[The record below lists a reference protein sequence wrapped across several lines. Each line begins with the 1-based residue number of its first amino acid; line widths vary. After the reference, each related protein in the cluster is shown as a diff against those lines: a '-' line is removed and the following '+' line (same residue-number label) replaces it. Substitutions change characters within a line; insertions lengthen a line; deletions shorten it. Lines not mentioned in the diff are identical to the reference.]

1 MRTGRAGQGTDGG
14 VRTGRAGQS
23 DSEWTRGTGGNGVNV
38 GGVLLLALMIY
49 LVVDR
54 ERVEAAQERA
64 LKRMKRGDGRD

>member
-1 MRTGRAGQGTDGG
+1 M
-14 VRTGRAGQS
+14 
-23 DSEWTRGTGGNGVNV
+23 NV

-64 LKRMKRGDGRD
+64 LERMKRGDGRD